1 MRIQAAN
8 ALRRLASGFTP
19 PTRKLNLASLMTRT
33 QNSSFSTAASLNAPL
48 TSDNRSQKL
57 NTSELKRPSKLYCQ
71 TDLPVLEAKERMLS
85 TVKEM
90 EFGVPRARE
99 MLDALG
105 EALEY
110 ILYHKNRPR
119 LLGVLQTYQL
129 LAEDPDKNL
138 PDAAMVG
145 WCVELLECYQ
155 ISVDD
160 MMDGSPMRRGRP
172 AAHTR
177 PDIGWRAIIDAV
189 IFEKAVSFVLKRRLS
204 SHPMLPALLDL
215 FDDCDLRAVLGQ
227 MFDVLSTA
235 TTSGGQQ
242 LRHPSFDR
250 YWAVGILKSGPFT
263 LELPVRAGMYMAGV
277 VDPKLHQQAH
287 EASTAL
293 GQIYMAHNDFND
305 CYSCPEVMGRVGTDI
320 VEHKH
325 TWFLIS
331 ALKLASPEQVQTLK
345 AHIGRGVTGGPDEA
359 AVKAVYDE
367 LNLHDRY
374 MEYQNQA
381 LRDFDEHL
389 DRMPPNMA
397 EAFRL
402 QRDILMGPD
411 T

>member
-1 MRIQAAN
+1 M
-8 ALRRLASGFTP
+8 
-19 PTRKLNLASLMTRT
+19 
-33 QNSSFSTAASLNAPL
+33 
-48 TSDNRSQKL
+48 
-57 NTSELKRPSKLYCQ
+57 
-71 TDLPVLEAKERMLS
+71 EAKERMLS

-110 ILYHKNRPR
+110 ILHHKNRPR

-129 LAEDPDKNL
+129 LADDPDKNL
-138 PDAAMVG
+138 PDAAMVA

-177 PDIGWRAIIDAV
+177 PDIGWRAIVDAV
-189 IFEKAVSFVLKRRLS
+189 IFEKAVSFVLKRRLP

-305 CYSCPEVMGRVGTDI
+305 CYSSPEVMGRIGTDI

-331 ALKLASPEQVQTLK
+331 ALNLASPEQVQIIK